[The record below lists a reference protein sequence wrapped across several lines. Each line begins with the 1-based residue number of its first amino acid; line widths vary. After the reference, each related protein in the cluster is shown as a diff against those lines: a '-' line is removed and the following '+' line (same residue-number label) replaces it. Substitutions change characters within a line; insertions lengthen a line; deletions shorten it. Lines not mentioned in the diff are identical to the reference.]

1 MKINDETTTREA
13 LVFLKSYVDLMFT
26 NGDEKSDFE
35 KALRKAITAL
45 DHEID
50 YGCIIDWIFSD
61 QNDKFFKNVSG
72 IDFEEVE
79 NALGIKLFYWQKYYI
94 ARGEFRCYGKTTA
107 QILRDLLIDVNKEP
121 LDVLATPMWYRDQV
135 FQMKEKL
142 DKSGIKTRRVRRYKE
157 RGERNAD

>member
-1 MKINDETTTREA
+1 MKTNNEATAKEA

-35 KALRKAITAL
+35 KALRKAITTL
-45 DHEID
+45 DHEIN

-94 ARGEFRCYGKTTA
+94 AHGELRSYGKTTA
-107 QILRDLLIDVNKEP
+107 QILRDLLTHVDKEP

-135 FQMKEKL
+135 FQLKEKL
-142 DKSGIKTRRVRRYKE
+142 DKARIKTRRLRGYKK
-157 RGERNAD
+157 RGE